1 MRTAVGRASAPAHV
15 SGIFVI
21 HQEPKAD
28 PMTVGSTGLGF
39 ALSPGVEVDVTL
51 TYSPAV
57 STSAKADG
65 SYKLAKCSFHSGLDG
80 RDYMLPQM
88 RDVVRRL
95 ATRFIPPGSCELQI
109 VGRTHL
115 PLSQGMGLSGA
126 AALATGLAFLS
137 CLEKVG
143 WTSGEEVPKG
153 DARLLAAAEAAHQA
167 EVLHRSGLG
176 DVAGQLSGGITL
188 RTSPGLPPAE
198 GFTRL
203 TKAESQAKESAL
215 VVVVMGDPLST
226 RSILSDPAKKEA
238 INSAGEGV
246 LGGLVD
252 RGGDLDLADALE
264 ASRKFA
270 TEAGLA
276 GDDISKA
283 LAGLPEGWAGTM
295 SMLGNSLFLAG
306 DPASEGGL
314 PWDDGKKVRL
324 GLDVTGP
331 RVLE

>member
-51 TYSPAV
+51 TYSPSV

-65 SYKLAKCSFHSGLDG
+65 SYKLAKCSFHSDRDG

-95 ATRFIPPGSCELQI
+95 AARFMPPGGCELQI

-153 DARLLAAAEAAHQA
+153 DVRLLVAAEAAHQA

-176 DVAGQLSGGITL
+176 DVAGQVSGGITL

-238 INSAGEGV
+238 INSAGDKVMEG
-246 LGGLVD
+246 
-252 RGGDLDLADALE
+252 LADRANGLELAETLE
-264 ASRKFA
+264 ASLKFA
-270 TEAGLA
+270 AEAGLA
-276 GDDISKA
+276 GEEISVA

-306 DPASEGGL
+306 DPASEGDL
-314 PWDDGKKVRL
+314 SWDEGKMVRL

-331 RVLE
+331 KVLE